1 MRLRTVTAGPAVA
14 VFAAVTVALSALPA
28 AASPGVRPSGSSLP
42 ALSAALLAAPPAV
55 SLANVQTHLQQLQ
68 TIATANNGNRA
79 TGTAGHTATTT
90 YLQQKLQAAGFTVT
104 VQTCTTCTGGSA
116 KNIIADWPGGNTS
129 NTYMFGAHSDSV
141 SAGPGIN
148 DDGSGT
154 ASLLEAALTL
164 AANNPTMTNHV
175 RFGWWGGEEQGL
187 IGSKFYVNSL
197 TSAQKTA
204 IKAYGTFDMIA
215 STNGGYFVTGTDAVA
230 VKLREY
236 FTSIS
241 VATETST
248 ECCSDDDSF
257 RAAGIPS
264 SINSTGASYT
274 KTSAQVT
281 KWGGTAGAAYDPCY
295 HKACDSYPSN
305 INATSLGRWANAELY
320 SVWTLTTG
328 TTTANDFSVSLSPS
342 TGAVTPGSSAT
353 ATVSTATTSGSAQT
367 VALTS
372 SGAPSGVTVS
382 FSPTSVTSGG
392 SSTLTIATTTAAA
405 AGSYTITVTGTG
417 TATHTASYTLTV
429 NGTGGGCTSAG
440 QKLGDPGFE
449 NATTSW
455 TGSSGVIGANTGD
468 GAPRTGTRDAWLDG
482 YGSTHTDT
490 LSQAV
495 TLPTGCT
502 SYALSFYLKIST
514 SETTTTSQYDKLT
527 VQVGTTTLQVFSNL
541 NASAYTLRSYDL
553 AAYAGQTITLKFTG
567 VEDSSLKTSFVIDDT
582 ALTVS

>member
-1 MRLRTVTAGPAVA
+1 MRHRTVTAGSALA
-14 VFAAVTVALSALPA
+14 VFVAATVALSALPA
-28 AASPGVRPSGSSLP
+28 TASTGARSSGSP
-42 ALSAALLAAPPAV
+42 AAANSAALLAAAPTV
-55 SLANVQTHLQQLQ
+55 DVNNVNAHLQQLQ
-68 TIATANNGNRA
+68 TFATNNGGNRA

-104 VQTCTTCTGGSA
+104 TQTCTTCSGSA
-116 KNIIADWPGGNTS
+116 KNIIADWPGGDTS
-129 NTYMFGAHSDSV
+129 NTYLFGAHSDGV

-154 ASLLEAALTL
+154 ATLLEAALQL

-175 RFGWWGGEEQGL
+175 RFGWWAGEEQGL

-197 TSAQKTA
+197 TTAQKTA
-204 IKAYGTFDMIA
+204 IKAYGTFDMVA
-215 STNGGYFVTGTDAVA
+215 STNGGYFVTGTDAIA
-230 VKLREY
+230 VKLRAY

-257 RAAGIPS
+257 RNAGIAS

-281 KWGGTAGAAYDPCY
+281 KWGGTAGKAYDSCY

-305 INATSLGRWANAELY
+305 INSTSLGRWANAELY
-320 SVWTLTTG
+320 AVWNLTTG
-328 TTTANDFSVSLSPS
+328 TSPANDFSVSLSPS
-342 TGAVTPGSSAT
+342 AASVTPGASAT

-372 SGAPSGVTVS
+372 SGAPTGVTVS
-382 FSPTSVTSGG
+382 FSPASVTSGG
-392 SSTLTIATTTAAA
+392 SSTMTVATTTAAA

-417 TATHTASYTLTV
+417 SATHTASYTLTV
-429 NGTGGGCTSAG
+429 NGTGGGCTGAG

-449 NATTSW
+449 NTTTSW
-455 TGSSGVIGANTGD
+455 TASSGVIGANTGD
-468 GAPRTGTRDAWLDG
+468 GAPRTGTRDAWLNG

-490 LSQAV
+490 LSQSV
-495 TLPTGCT
+495 TLPSGCS
-502 SYALSFYLKIST
+502 SYALSFYLKIVT
-514 SETTTTSQYDKLT
+514 AETTTTSQYDKLT
-527 VQVGTTTLQVFSNL
+527 VKVGGTTLQVFSNL
-541 NASAYTLRSYDL
+541 NAGAYTLRSYNL
-553 AAYAGQTITLKFTG
+553 AAFAGQTVTLTFTG
-567 VEDSSLKTSFVIDDT
+567 VEDSGLKTSFVVDDT

>member
-1 MRLRTVTAGPAVA
+1 MRFRTVTAGPALA
-14 VFAAVTVALSALPA
+14 VFVAAAVAFSALPA
-28 AASPGVRPSGSSLP
+28 AASTGTPV
-42 ALSAALLAAPPAV
+42 SAAAPTLLAAPTV
-55 SLANVQTHLQQLQ
+55 SVANVQAHLQQLQ
-68 TIATANNGNRA
+68 TIATSNGGNRA

-90 YLQQKLQAAGFTVT
+90 YLQQKLTAAGYTVT

-116 KNIIADWPGGNTS
+116 KNIIADWPGGDTS

-154 ASLLEAALTL
+154 ASLLEAALQF
-164 AANNPTMTNHV
+164 AASNPTMTNHL
-175 RFGWWGGEEQGL
+175 RLGWWAGEEQGL

-197 TSAQKTA
+197 TTAQKTA

-248 ECCSDDDSF
+248 ECCSDDGSF
-257 RAAGIPS
+257 RNAGIPS

-274 KTSAQVT
+274 KTSAQVA

-305 INATSLGRWANAELY
+305 INVTSLGRWANAEEYAL
-320 SVWTLTTG
+320 WTLTTSG
-328 TTTANDFSVSLSPS
+328 TSTPVNDFSVALSPS
-342 TGAVTPGSSAT
+342 TGSVTAGSSAT

-382 FSPTSVTSGG
+382 FSPASVTSGG
-392 SSTLTIATTTAAA
+392 SSTVTIATTAAAA

-417 TATHTASYTLTV
+417 SATHTASYTLTV
-429 NGTGGGCTSAG
+429 NGTGGGCTGAG
-440 QKLGDPGFE
+440 QKLADPGFE

-455 TGSSGVIGANTGD
+455 TGSSGVVGANTGD
-468 GAPRTGTRDAWLDG
+468 GAPRTGTRNAWLDG

-490 LSQAV
+490 LSQSV
-495 TLPTGCT
+495 TLPSGCT

-541 NASAYTLRSYDL
+541 NASAYTLRSYSL
-553 AAYAGQTITLKFTG
+553 AAFAGQTVTLKFTG